1 MMRLPMVVDTAMLYI
16 RLELKVQTLTPG
28 SSPVQ
33 PCLTISTAESWKLEN
48 KPDFIKTSTIS
59 FIQLLTV

>member
-1 MMRLPMVVDTAMLYI
+1 MTMRLPMVVDTAMLYI

-33 PCLTISTAESWKLEN
+33 PCLTISTAESWKLKTN
-48 KPDFIKTSTIS
+48 KI
-59 FIQLLTV
+59 L